1 MMCLCEENR
10 LEIGGLLKFE
20 TEGRPKGALIGF
32 FLNEVGMNPK
42 YP

>member
-10 LEIGGLLKFE
+10 LETGGSLKIE
-20 TEGRPKGALIGF
+20 TKERPKGALIGF